1 VNPILRTAFRAHAFH
16 NFTGRAPRLAANDC
30 PATGK
35 GPDRLAS
42 AASGPAVSRSFH
54 G

>member
-1 VNPILRTAFRAHAFH
+1 VNPILRTAFRAHLRH
-16 NFTGRAPRLAANDC
+16 DFTGRAFRTPANDY

>member
-1 VNPILRTAFRAHAFH
+1 MSPILRTAFRAHAKH
-16 NFTGRAPRLAANDC
+16 NFTGRAFLTPANDC